1 MSRYYILFSIALL
14 LFAQKLFASNELYI
28 NGQAGAISA
37 TAPTLF
43 DSTGLIFVNGEII
56 NNQGLFVNSGGTIEL
71 TGNWT
76 NTPTAA
82 NFYKSTG
89 TMNGTTKSAAGFD
102 NQFYNLKVYRN
113 STITTTPNK
122 YITIGTNVNVANTLD
137 FESSTPNSTYA
148 GTGTNEAVI
157 RTDATSPS
165 NVGTYANE
173 IYPVVNAGFNI
184 PLFQGGGR
192 RR

>member
-89 TMNGTTKSAAGFD
+89 TEKFYGTT
-102 NQFYNLKVYRN
+102 Q
-113 STITTTPNK
+113 
-122 YITIGTNVNVANTLD
+122 
-137 FESSTPNSTYA
+137 
-148 GTGTNEAVI
+148 
-157 RTDATSPS
+157 
-165 NVGTYANE
+165 
-173 IYPVVNAGFNI
+173 
-184 PLFQGGGR
+184 
-192 RR
+192 